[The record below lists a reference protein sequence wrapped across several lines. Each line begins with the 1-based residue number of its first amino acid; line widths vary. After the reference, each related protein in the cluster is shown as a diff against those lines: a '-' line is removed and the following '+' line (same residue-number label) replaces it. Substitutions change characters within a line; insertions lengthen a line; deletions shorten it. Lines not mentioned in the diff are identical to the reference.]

1 MTEFTGL
8 WFSENGVL
16 KKTEEFR
23 PEIFESGTTIYEVL
37 RLQEGVVLF
46 LEEHIN
52 RLRNSITLMGLV
64 PVISVEQAHEW
75 LKKLVLR
82 NSLRDG
88 NIKIVVLCRT
98 PAEVPL
104 IDSFFIPHSY
114 PSVQMYETGVD
125 ASFFNGVRVN
135 PNVKKMHPDLT
146 RQITEFIRTSDIYDA
161 LLVDENGYLTEGSRT
176 NFFLVKGNTIITA
189 HGDRVLKGITRE
201 KILGLCKKLKIPLK
215 EMAVRPDEMPQ

>member
-1 MTEFTGL
+1 
-8 WFSENGVL
+8 
-16 KKTEEFR
+16 
-23 PEIFESGTTIYEVL
+23 
-37 RLQEGVVLF
+37 
-46 LEEHIN
+46 
-52 RLRNSITLMGLV
+52 
-64 PVISVEQAHEW
+64 
-75 LKKLVLR
+75 
-82 NSLRDG
+82 
-88 NIKIVVLCRT
+88 
-98 PAEVPL
+98 
-104 IDSFFIPHSY
+104 
-114 PSVQMYETGVD
+114 MYETGVD

-215 EMAVRPDEMPQ
+215 EMAVRPDEMPQYDAAFFSGTSPKILPIRRIDGYEFPVKNALMQQLMVAYDNLTSDYIKKNK